1 MRREASERM
10 RMRQLLSYFLS
21 SKMEFLNLK
30 SAFSIVFL
38 VVYKSI
44 EFTTVF
50 SEWIALPW
58 FEFGFCFGCQ
68 NLL

>member
-1 MRREASERM
+1 M
-10 RMRQLLSYFLS
+10 RMRQLLTYFLS
-21 SKMEFLNLK
+21 SK

-58 FEFGFCFGCQ
+58 FEFEFD
-68 NLL
+68 LDVEIYLRYW

>member
-1 MRREASERM
+1 
-10 RMRQLLSYFLS
+10 
-21 SKMEFLNLK
+21 MEFLNCK
-30 SAFSIVFL
+30 STVSIVFL

-58 FEFGFCFGCQ
+58 FEFDLDVEIYLIYDRFRIDLVLNF
-68 NLL
+68 NSV